1 MMAQRI
7 PIAPF
12 VSFLRQQVDEGAGYI
27 MGSTGENPRTGYRDL
42 EITKCK
48 PAWEPDGWFYRQYKD
63 ARQYNQAIY
72 WRNHSRRVFDCQ
84 GLAEGYYDIIMDAN
98 LNTRARN
105 NYAEWCDPKGSG
117 MIPAQYRVPGAAVFW
132 SDSSATNIH
141 HVAYLVE
148 PITKDKQDGDWWI
161 IEAAGVMSG
170 VVSSRLYA
178 RKPNFWGWMTKYY
191 DYSFYAADTPASGDD
206 ILLGKR
212 TLRNGSYGEDVKT
225 LQTCL
230 IELGYDCGRYG
241 ADGEFGDATEIAVKH
256 FQRDNKL
263 EADGIVGRLT
273 AAAIDRAIAEKRKQP
288 ENPAYVE
295 IVGGNC
301 YIRDE
306 PNAHGKILG
315 VAMSGAKLDFGGEIA
330 DNGWLKV
337 IRAGQ
342 AGWVS
347 PKYGKLVGG
356 DA

>member
-48 PAWEPDGWFYRQYKD
+48 PAWEPDGWLYRQYKD

-105 NYAEWCDPKGSG
+105 NYAEWCDPKGFG
-117 MIPAQYRVPGAAVFW
+117 MIPAKYRVPGAAVFW

-141 HVAYLVE
+141 HAAYLVE

-178 RKPNFWGWMTKYY
+178 RKPNFWGWMTKYFNY
-191 DYSFYAADTPASGDD
+191 GSDTAQADDTA
-206 ILLGKR
+206 LLGGR
-212 TLRNGSYGEDVKT
+212 TLRNGDEGEDVRT
-225 LQTCL
+225 LQKAL
-230 IELGYDCGRYG
+230 IELGYDLGKWG
-241 ADGEFGDATEIAVKH
+241 ADGDFGDATELAVRA
-256 FQRDNKL
+256 FQRDAGL
-263 EADGIVGRLT
+263 EADGIAGRMT
-273 AAAIDRAIAEKRKQP
+273 ADALERALAEDRSAPA
-288 ENPAYVE
+288 NPAYVA
-295 IVGGNC
+295 ILGGNC
-301 YIRDE
+301 YIRE
-306 PNAHGKILG
+306 TPGLGGKVLG
-315 VAMSGAKLDFGGEIA
+315 VAMAGAKLPYGGETDA
-330 DNGWLKV
+330 DTEWLKV
-337 IRAGQ
+337 VRAGQ
-342 AGWVS
+342 PGWVG